1 MNDVDTVEKPE
12 ASLPEETLRKLD
24 ECTLRETLQLSARLI
39 EELKAKGE
47 ADEKIANL
55 VRRVVGQALRR
66 EAKKFFAVRF
76 PLLLIDL
83 FQGFLIIEKLF
94 GLMPFGGMSWLAIMS
109 PTVISIVC
117 GVVFMTPEER
127 DRILEE
133 ARRRRG
139 K

>member
-39 EELKAKGE
+39 EELKARGE

-55 VRRVVGQALRR
+55 VRRIVGQALRR
-66 EAKKFFAVRF
+66 EAKKFFAMRF

>member
-1 MNDVDTVEKPE
+1 MNDADTVEKPE
-12 ASLPEETLRKLD
+12 ISLPEETLRELD
-24 ECTLRETLQLSARLI
+24 ECTLRETLQLSVRLI

-47 ADEKIANL
+47 DDEKIARL
-55 VRRVVGQALRR
+55 VRRIVGRTLRR
-66 EAKKFFAVRF
+66 EAKNFFAVRL

-94 GLMPFGGMSWLAIMS
+94 GLMPFGGMSWWAIMS
-109 PTVISIVC
+109 PTIISTVC
-117 GVVFMTPEER
+117 RVVFMAPEER
-127 DRILEE
+127 EKILEA

>member
-39 EELKAKGE
+39 EELKARGE

-55 VRRVVGQALRR
+55 VRRIVGQALRQ
-66 EAKKFFAVRF
+66 EAKKFFAMRF

>member
-109 PTVISIVC
+109 PTVIAIVC

>member
-39 EELKAKGE
+39 EELKARGE

-55 VRRVVGQALRR
+55 VRRIVGQALRQ
-66 EAKKFFAVRF
+66 EAKKFFAMRF

-83 FQGFLIIEKLF
+83 FQCFLIIEKLF
-94 GLMPFGGMSWLAIMS
+94 GLMPFGWMSWWAIMS

>member
-39 EELKAKGE
+39 EEMKARGE

-55 VRRVVGQALRR
+55 VRRVVGQALRQ
-66 EAKKFFAVRF
+66 EAKKFFAMRF

-94 GLMPFGGMSWLAIMS
+94 GLMPFGGMSWWAIMS

>member
-1 MNDVDTVEKPE
+1 MNGVDTVEKPE
-12 ASLPEETLRKLD
+12 ISLPEETLRKLD
-24 ECTLRETLQLSARLI
+24 ECTLRETLQLSVRLI

-55 VRRVVGQALRR
+55 VRRIVGQALRR
-66 EAKKFFAVRF
+66 EAKKFFVMRF

-83 FQGFLIIEKLF
+83 FQGFLIIEKLL
-94 GLMPFGGMSWLAIMS
+94 GLMPFGGMSWWAIMS

-127 DRILEE
+127 ERILEE

>member
-39 EELKAKGE
+39 EELKARGE

-55 VRRVVGQALRR
+55 VRRIVGQALWQ
-66 EAKKFFAVRF
+66 EAKKFFAMRF

-94 GLMPFGGMSWLAIMS
+94 GLMPFGGMSWWAIMS

>member
-39 EELKAKGE
+39 EELKARGE

-55 VRRVVGQALRR
+55 VRRIVGQALRQ
-66 EAKKFFAVRF
+66 EAKKFFAMRF

-94 GLMPFGGMSWLAIMS
+94 GLMPFGGMSWWAIMS

>member
-83 FQGFLIIEKLF
+83 FQCFLIIEKLF
-94 GLMPFGGMSWLAIMS
+94 GLMPFGGMSWWAIMS

>member
-39 EELKAKGE
+39 EELKARGE

-55 VRRVVGQALRR
+55 VRRIVGQALRR
-66 EAKKFFAVRF
+66 EAKKFFALRF

>member
-1 MNDVDTVEKPE
+1 MNGVDTVEKPE
-12 ASLPEETLRKLD
+12 ISLPEETLRKLD
-24 ECTLRETLQLSARLI
+24 ECTLRETLQLSVRLI

-47 ADEKIANL
+47 ADEKTANL
-55 VRRVVGQALRR
+55 VRRIVGQALRR
-66 EAKKFFAVRF
+66 EAKKFFVMRF

-83 FQGFLIIEKLF
+83 FQGFLIIEKLL
-94 GLMPFGGMSWLAIMS
+94 GLMPFGGMSWWAIMS

-127 DRILEE
+127 ERILEE

>member
-12 ASLPEETLRKLD
+12 AALPEETLRKLD

-39 EELKAKGE
+39 EELKARGE

-55 VRRVVGQALRR
+55 VRRIVGQALRQ
-66 EAKKFFAVRF
+66 EAKKFFAMRF

-94 GLMPFGGMSWLAIMS
+94 GLMPFGGMSWWAIMS